1 MKLLTVPSSGSI
13 AGTTYSHNRFG
24 QYTRSRVTPVN
35 YAGSGRRAIVRG
47 YLSTSAAAW
56 ATLTDQ
62 QRGAWSGYA
71 AARPSTDR
79 LGSRQV
85 LSGFAIYQSINC
97 ERLNVG
103 LSLATLPPSSD
114 DVWVVSITAYL
125 IHRATG
131 ALYTNW
137 AAGPSGSYLCRAFSP
152 PRSAG
157 VSYNSRFWQMNVVS
171 ATLGSATGYSLYIAE
186 FGTPAAGSRVFTR
199 LTPVNAHGVRGLPV
213 VASCIVT

>member
-24 QYTRSRVTPVN
+24 QYTRNRVTPSN
-35 YAGSGRRAIVRG
+35 SAGSGRRATVRG
-47 YLSTSAAAW
+47 FLATSAAAW
-56 ATLTDQ
+56 ATLSDQ

-71 AARPSTDR
+71 ASRPRTDR

-85 LSGFAIYQSINC
+85 LSGFAAYQSINC

-103 LSLATLPPSSD
+103 LSLATLPPASD
-114 DVWVVSITAYL
+114 DVWRVKLTAFS

-131 ALYTNW
+131 ALITSW
-137 AAGPSGSYLCRAFSP
+137 TAGPSGSYLCRAFSP

-157 VSYNSRFWQMNVVS
+157 ASYNSRFWQMNVIA
-171 ATLGSATGYSLYIAE
+171 ATTGGATGYSLYT
-186 FGTPAAGSRVFTR
+186 GRVR
-199 LTPVNAHGVRGLPV
+199 AHHLQALACSLGLLR
-213 VASCIVT
+213 